1 MAFGSSAASGMPF
14 NYQTVIMRQEQ
25 CGPGDIP
32 CSTPRRETE
41 TPSDESKD
49 GPAAEFNRMQAPPP
63 LTPPPSRN
71 QSSRLMILGHLAASI
86 GHGARHAGDI
96 SGGQLTLGRLED
108 RHVNSIRC
116 DASV

>member
-1 MAFGSSAASGMPF
+1 MPF

-63 LTPPPSRN
+63 SPRPP
-71 QSSRLMILGHLAASI
+71 
-86 GHGARHAGDI
+86 
-96 SGGQLTLGRLED
+96 LETN
-108 RHVNSIRC
+108 RAV
-116 DASV
+116 